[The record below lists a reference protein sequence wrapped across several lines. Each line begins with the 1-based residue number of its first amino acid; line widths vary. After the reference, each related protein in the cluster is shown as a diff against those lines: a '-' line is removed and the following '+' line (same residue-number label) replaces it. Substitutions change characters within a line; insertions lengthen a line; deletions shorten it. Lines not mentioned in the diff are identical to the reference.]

1 MSTLLVLVHN
11 EEKFI
16 KKVIQKYIDLFD
28 HIIVVDD
35 FSKDNSLQTVENLHY
50 EKVHIIK
57 NEKNFGAGQSL
68 QIGINKFLQLESNY
82 LIKIDGD
89 DQFDFNDINNML
101 NIAKSDETYDFIK
114 CDRFWDGGIEGD
126 IPNIRYYGNAFASFL
141 IKFSTGNWSINDPLN
156 GLFLFSK
163 NAAKKIEIPKLFY
176 RYGYPFYLCTLF
188 SNYSIFSDLK
198 FMQIKNKVS
207 YGDENSSLKAF
218 TLFIK
223 ILRHTVS
230 NYFRNIGKK
239 VKVSSFH
246 VSALLDLLSILLMQL
261 LIYCSYKI
269 ISFRYFDSTGSQY
282 NWFTFLILLLILFLI
297 SVISSQKIVNKMS
310 KENFISYKFI

>member
-1 MSTLLVLVHN
+1 MPTLLVLVHN

-57 NEKNFGAGQSL
+57 NEKNFGAGRSL

-176 RYGYPFYLCTLF
+176 RYGYPFYLCILF

-198 FMQIKNKVS
+198 FVQIKNKVS

-246 VSALLDLLSILLMQL
+246 VSALLDLLSILLMPL

-282 NWFTFLILLLILFLI
+282 NWFTLLILLLILFLI

-310 KENFISYKFI
+310 KKNFYQL